1 MSPHNHFPKIKQLI
15 FRIKDDDISG
25 MGAQSTYFL
34 ILSIFPLLIF
44 ILSILRFTPISE
56 DELIN
61 GLSTIMP
68 GGTSDLVINTVNEVI
83 RSSSAAVLSIGML
96 ATLWSASKG
105 SNALIK
111 GINKA
116 YDVQEDRNFLKVK
129 GIAILTTLGI
139 PLLVISSF
147 LFLVLGET
155 IGVFFFDRL
164 GFSDYFL
171 KLWNLVRFIFPIV
184 AMIIF
189 FSLFFKF
196 APNRKLKFRDV
207 IWGACFTSAGWIIIS
222 LGFSFYVSHFGN
234 YSRIYGSLGSII
246 VLLLWLYISSIIV
259 ILGGEVNATIAYF
272 DQNLKKTKYEAIQMK
287 IPFIDK

>member
-1 MSPHNHFPKIKQLI
+1 MSQTNHFPKLKQFI

-25 MGAQSTYFL
+25 MAAQSTYFL

-44 ILSILRFTPISE
+44 ILSILRFTPVSE
-56 DELIN
+56 TELIQS
-61 GLSTIMP
+61 LTTIMP

-83 RSSSAAVLSIGML
+83 SSSSATVLSVGML

-116 YDVQEDRNFLKVK
+116 YDVEENRNFLQVK

-147 LFLVLGET
+147 LFLVLGEN
-155 IGVFFFDRL
+155 IGVFIFERL

-171 KLWNLVRFIFPIV
+171 KLWTLVRFIFPIV
-184 AMIIF
+184 AMVIF
-189 FSLFFKF
+189 FSIFFKF
-196 APNRKLKFRDV
+196 APNRRLKFKDV
-207 IWGACFTSAGWIIIS
+207 IWGACFSSAGWILIS
-222 LGFSFYVSHFGN
+222 LGFSFYVSNFGN

-246 VLLLWLYISSIIV
+246 VLLLWLYISSMIIM
-259 ILGGEVNATIAYF
+259 LGGELNATLAYF
-272 DQNLKKTKYEAIQMK
+272 HQHMKKTKYEAIQMK

>member
-1 MSPHNHFPKIKQLI
+1 MSQQNHFPKIKQFI

-44 ILSILRFTPISE
+44 ILSVLRFTPVSE

-61 GLSTIMP
+61 GLTAIMP
-68 GGTSDLVINTVNEVI
+68 GGTSDLVISTVNEVI
-83 RSSSAAVLSIGML
+83 SNSSAAVLSVGML

-116 YDVQEDRNFLKVK
+116 YDVEEDRNFLQVK
-129 GIAILTTLGI
+129 GIAVLTTLGI

-155 IGVFFFDRL
+155 IGVFIFDRL
-164 GFSDYFL
+164 GFSEYFL
-171 KLWNLVRFIFPIV
+171 SLWNLVRFIFPIV

-189 FSLFFKF
+189 FTLFFKF

-222 LGFSFYVSHFGN
+222 LGFSFYVSNFGN

-272 DQNLKKTKYEAIQMK
+272 DQDIKKTKYEAIQMK